1 MNVALLLASILVW
14 VTAVVVSGG
23 PSRAHVIA
31 TVVFLLMITACG
43 IAVFIADR
51 KDQTSPPPWSEC
63 LFRLPGPK
71 LVEVCVLAAVF
82 GMAFGVAFA
91 GLASLVI
98 VNGNPTAAIA
108 PPWSAVLEVAGVIT
122 LILAA
127 VVYWRLVYHHL
138 KRSVQRRLT
147 RATPAEQPT
156 IEP

>member
-1 MNVALLLASILVW
+1 M
-14 VTAVVVSGG
+14 VVSGG

-31 TVVFLLMITACG
+31 TVVFLLLFTAFG

-51 KDQTSPPPWSEC
+51 KDRTGPAPWSEC

-108 PPWSAVLEVAGVIT
+108 PPWSAVLEASGVIT

-127 VVYWRLVYHHL
+127 LAYWSLAYRHL

-147 RATPAEQPT
+147 RATPVE
-156 IEP
+156 